1 MKPTRRHGLA
11 DFGLGSVAAMVVMV
25 LAPLMAALAIIP
37 AAASAATVSGVVKN
51 GAGHQV
57 LLVQANGTTKKATI
71 TAPSG
76 AFAIRGVKL
85 GTASLQL
92 VNADGSYCGPVVL
105 KTSASKAFIFI
116 RGAASLKLGAITL
129 KNGYALVGRAR
140 AGRYQTLAMH
150 TAKAVRGKPIG
161 AGKLGRVL
169 TPPPLGLNGPGGDL
183 DGDGIINAFDI
194 DDNGNLILDDVDATG
209 RGANRP
215 HARAS
220 LAAVPGEISARGGAR
235 SETARTSAEGAIF
248 MYSCF
253 WLTGVTSINANIS
266 TITDLDGLIAQ
277 NLPTTLFL
285 QTALVGA
292 GPATLDGLG
301 NSYLRQHSLADVTYP
316 LINQHGPD
324 TINRAPAIFVN
335 GLMEIT
341 DAAQRACIWPGA
353 QVDEIGSGDCFVQT
367 AQDGTQYPGA
377 VNFVFNTAPALKSYR
392 FDTDATTTEVVY
404 GANGVRPEGDMQF
417 TVPSGA
423 SKVTLTF
430 WRPQRKATPGEPAS
444 AGGWVDIGGL
454 TYTMQLVAPRQ
465 NMDDPGTGTA
475 DATGA
480 YSDAVANGVPV
491 TPNMWNNDVL
501 DPALDLPSDPGNT
514 ISFTLDL
521 SKCFSS
527 WSSLRSGA
535 WFQAGLVG
543 KAGHNDEASIGLWF
557 KLQ

>member
-1 MKPTRRHGLA
+1 
-11 DFGLGSVAAMVVMV
+11 
-25 LAPLMAALAIIP
+25 MAAFLLALVVALAVMP
-37 AAASAATVSGVVKN
+37 AAASAATVSGVVRQ

-57 LLVQANGTTKKATI
+57 LLVQADGKTRKVTI

-76 AFAIRGVKL
+76 AFSIRSVKL
-85 GTASLQL
+85 GNASLQL
-92 VNADGSYCGPVVL
+92 VNADGSYFGPIVL
-105 KTSASKAFIFI
+105 KASATSAFVFIK
-116 RGAASLKLGAITL
+116 GAASLKLGAVTL
-129 KNGYALVGRAR
+129 KNGYALVGKAR
-140 AGRYQTLAMH
+140 AGRYQTLAAF

-161 AGKLGRVL
+161 AGKFGRVR
-169 TPPPLGLNGPGGDL
+169 TTEPRGFNGAGADL
-183 DGDGIINAFDI
+183 DRDGIINAFDI
-194 DDNGNLILDDVDATG
+194 DDNGNLILDDVDSTG
-209 RGANRP
+209 RGVNRP
-215 HARAS
+215 HGGASRAV
-220 LAAVPGEISARGGAR
+220 VPGMVSARVAGRG
-235 SETARTSAEGAIF
+235 SEAPRLSAEGAIF

-266 TITDLDGLIAQ
+266 SITDLDGLIAQ

-285 QTALVGA
+285 QTELAGA
-292 GPATLDGLG
+292 GPASLDGLG
-301 NSYLRQHSLADVTYP
+301 NSYLREHSLGGVTYP
-316 LINQHGPD
+316 LINPLGPD
-324 TINRAPAIFVN
+324 TINRAPATFVN
-335 GLMEIT
+335 GFMEIA

-353 QVDEIGSGDCFVQT
+353 QVDEIGSGDCFVET
-367 AQDGTQYPGA
+367 EQDGTQYPGA

-392 FDTDATTTEVVY
+392 FDTDTTTTEVVY
-404 GANGVRPEGDMQF
+404 GANGVRPEGNMQF

-465 NMDDPGTGTA
+465 NMEDPGSGTA

-491 TPNMWNNDVL
+491 TPDMWNNSVL
-501 DPALDLPSDPGNT
+501 DPALDLPSDPQNT